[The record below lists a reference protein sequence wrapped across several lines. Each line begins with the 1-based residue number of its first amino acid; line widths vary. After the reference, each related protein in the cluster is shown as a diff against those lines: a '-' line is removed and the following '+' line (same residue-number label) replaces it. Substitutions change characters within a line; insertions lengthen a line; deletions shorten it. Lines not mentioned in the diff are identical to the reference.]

1 MVLFPKTAKP
11 VFVLAAVVL
20 AGLIGFSLF
29 QVFKNIPLF
38 GPVSSSVTKEAK
50 RIGLLYQRQQAEAI
64 EGVKEGF
71 KDMGYTNVSFEEAK
85 IIPGP
90 NMFAEAEEATK
101 QFIANKVDLI
111 FTGLELQAI
120 SAVKATKE
128 MGSDIPIV
136 FLVNFH
142 DPVKYGLAKSF
153 RSSENN
159 ATGVVLNLV
168 EVIQKQ
174 LEFLRKIDPSIK
186 KIGTFGEGFIVPPV
200 GEEFYAELKAQAPRL
215 GFEIV
220 EYKTAVAPPQAE
232 QDWYK
237 IAGQIKPGDIDAVY
251 HIAGHHYEAQEAAE
265 SELAGRLGIPMVAPL
280 EDLPNGGHFGYSGDF
295 KGAGKQAVVMMD
307 KIFRGTK
314 PSDIPLEFTS
324 KNVLM
329 IYLDRA
335 KKAGIEFPDS
345 MLSIAE
351 IK

>member
-1 MVLFPKTAKP
+1 MLV
-11 VFVLAAVVL
+11 
-20 AGLIGFSLF
+20 GLIGFSLF
-29 QVFKNIPLF
+29 QIFKNVPLF
-38 GPVSSSVTKEAK
+38 GPITSSVTKEEK
-50 RIGLLYQRQQAEAI
+50 RIGLLYQRQQIEAV

-71 KDMGYTNVSFEEAK
+71 KEMGYTNVTFEEAR
-85 IIPGP
+85 IVPGP
-90 NMFAEAEEATK
+90 DMLVEAEEATK
-101 QFIANKVDLI
+101 RFVEQGVDLI

-128 MGSDIPIV
+128 INSDIPIV

-142 DPVKYGLAKSF
+142 DPVKYGLAESF
-153 RSSENN
+153 KSSENN

-174 LEFLRKIDPSIK
+174 LEFLKKINPDIK

-220 EYKTAVAPPQAE
+220 EYKTTVSPPEAE
-232 QDWYK
+232 KAWYE
-237 IAGQIKPGDIDAVY
+237 IAGQIKSGDIDAVY
-251 HIAGHHYEAQEAAE
+251 HIAGHHFEAQEEAE
-265 SELAGRLGIPMVAPL
+265 SKLAGRLGIPMVAPL

-295 KGAGKQAVVMMD
+295 TEAGKQAVVMMD
-307 KIFRGTK
+307 KIFHGIK

-335 KKAGIEFPDS
+335 QKDGIKFPDS
-345 MLSIAE
+345 MLSISI